1 MKNSISIDL
10 GLSDIEIKEFSVD
23 EKGNYH
29 IKICSTKKTGKCHC
43 CGEEIDKF
51 HSEDREMKIR
61 HLPILGKACYLY
73 IRLPRYECLKCNK
86 NPKTTQQLEW
96 RNYNSSNT
104 KDYENHILTLLVN
117 STISDVMRKENISEG
132 VIMRIVKTYYPDKIN
147 WDNFENLGQLGID
160 EISLKKRA

>member
-117 STISDVMRKENISEG
+117 STINDVMRKENISEG
-132 VIMRIVKTYYPDKIN
+132 VIKYLTKIN
-147 WDNFENLGQLGID
+147 VIF
-160 EISLKKRA
+160 